1 MDSNFGIDCRNNIDN
16 CILEPLYDDFTEI
29 YIEKFTTISNGD
41 TFRNFFSPLLLREE
55 ITQAFQSTI
64 FVPNKDKPT
73 YEARK
78 KYYERQMP
86 EELDGVDSYEK
97 NKKLKKRRFKEIDKK
112 ITDCLDPR
120 KAKMVVEFNDRE
132 SASIRSFTVR
142 KRNEIK
148 VTTQFMS
155 GKLLMFAK
163 LSPKSFFYELSETV
177 CFPSKEIADLYW
189 KYLIEKVE
197 VFHILTDT
205 DSTALMFVFIS
216 DPNSD
221 LPEEKFRYIIFE
233 VIVTSKIYKRFDSSH
248 EFWDIFGASA
258 ESRRKKL
265 GYYEIENISN
275 PCILTLTVNPKEYL
289 EMLKNFVLNRK
300 HKGIKKG
307 SSGMGFENFSQRIKL
322 LVNFDTFEKTPAEYK
337 QVSRLTV
344 VQGKMVKKT
353 VAKTKFS

>member
-86 EELDGVDSYEK
+86 EELDGVDSYKK

-155 GKLLMFAK
+155 GKLLIFAK
-163 LSPKSFFYELSETV
+163 LSLKSFIYDLSETF
-177 CFPSKEIADLYW
+177 CFPSTEIADLY
-189 KYLIEKVE
+189 
-197 VFHILTDT
+197 
-205 DSTALMFVFIS
+205 
-216 DPNSD
+216 
-221 LPEEKFRYIIFE
+221 
-233 VIVTSKIYKRFDSSH
+233 
-248 EFWDIFGASA
+248 
-258 ESRRKKL
+258 
-265 GYYEIENISN
+265 
-275 PCILTLTVNPKEYL
+275 
-289 EMLKNFVLNRK
+289 
-300 HKGIKKG
+300 
-307 SSGMGFENFSQRIKL
+307 
-322 LVNFDTFEKTPAEYK
+322 
-337 QVSRLTV
+337 
-344 VQGKMVKKT
+344 
-353 VAKTKFS
+353 